1 MKNSSHLLRVAVAAL
16 CVQVL
21 MGCAVVAVADAA
33 VTVLAT
39 GVKAGAKVAGAVVN
53 AVVPD

>member
-1 MKNSSHLLRVAVAAL
+1 MKNSSHLLRVAVVAL
-16 CVQVL
+16 CVQIL

>member
-1 MKNSSHLLRVAVAAL
+1 MKNSSHLLRIAAVAL
-16 CVQVL
+16 CVQAL
-21 MGCAVVAVADAA
+21 SGCAVIAVADAA
-33 VTVLAT
+33 VTVVAT